1 MLRKIEVRKRSGWQ
15 RRRWL
20 DGITESV
27 DISLSKLW
35 ETVEGQGSLECCSP
49 WGHKE
54 SDVTE
59 WPNNNV
65 PPTLSLLPRPWH
77 SAKSSFLPYIH
88 WNYCESGQ
96 HVDPF
101 TQENSWALLLTAPH
115 PLFWVE
121 KAELRTDPFPW
132 KEWPIAGLPFGL
144 PDVFW
149 SWLCR
154 HITGWP
160 WTGCSSRGLP
170 LFIHKLLQQA
180 CVQAGRRAGGQVGD

>member
-1 MLRKIEVRKRSGWQ
+1 MVGWYHWVSGDKSEQ
-15 RRRWL
+15 TLGEGGRTGKPGVL
-20 DGITESV
+20 QSMGSQGI
-27 DISLSKLW
+27 W
-35 ETVEGQGSLECCSP
+35 RG
-49 WGHKE
+49 W
-54 SDVTE
+54 VTE
-59 WPNNNV
+59 QQCSSH
-65 PPTLSLLPRPWH
+65 TFSSSQTWH

-121 KAELRTDPFPW
+121 KAELRKDPFPW
-132 KEWPIAGLPFGL
+132 KEWPIAGLPSRL

-149 SWLCR
+149 SWLHR